1 MCISDKIKFSGP
13 NVAPVGVPEKDHLH
27 PFRTTRVQRR
37 AKYVKCRNVA
47 FRESQSGCKVEL
59 VHCCPNCLL
68 LVFCHFVIRE

>member
-1 MCISDKIKFSGP
+1 MCVSDKSKFSGP

-27 PFRTTRVQRR
+27 PFCTTRVQRR
-37 AKYVKCRNVA
+37 AEYVKSQNVA
-47 FRESQSGCKVEL
+47 MSESCCKVEL